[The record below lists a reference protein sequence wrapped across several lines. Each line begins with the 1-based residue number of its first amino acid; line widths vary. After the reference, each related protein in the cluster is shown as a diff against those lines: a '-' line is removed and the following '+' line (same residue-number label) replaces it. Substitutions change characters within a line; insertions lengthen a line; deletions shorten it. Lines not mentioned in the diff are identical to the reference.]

1 MSNIIISPISI
12 DLGAKNTGVYFA
24 HYEERSSIENI
35 EKEGKV
41 YQLEKDKYTLLMA
54 NRTAARHQRRG
65 YDRRQMVKRLFK
77 LIWEKHFKLQWDED
91 VQQII
96 SFLLNRRGFTF
107 LTEEYD
113 EKILSQFPK
122 EAFELLPEEL
132 KIDVNVNENG
142 EYDFASALTEWA
154 NEGEGKVRKCF
165 DEILLKAYY
174 EKTRK
179 NCQEKKTKDVTTEG
193 NNSVKLVNTPKN
205 IFEKLFCGLPNL
217 KNRIETEAYT
227 FTNGQGEEITA
238 RYNKGETFNI
248 LSFINNNPVKIT
260 DEIKELLPQ
269 EQKEWFFNPTGRFDL
284 GKAESKSKF
293 DNADDKQE
301 WLKTYLHHLAYALH
315 KTLDELESGGRH
327 RSKYFNE
334 VEKVL
339 DNENHTYSY
348 LKNFC
353 RKLQSG
359 GYQGLDKEKL
369 ARLIGH
375 LSNLELKPLRKY
387 FNDKE
392 HQRTD
397 YWDEARLSKIFDRW
411 ILREWRVGEKDKNKK
426 TENHAE
432 NYKKLKVCWKK
443 FVDDDK
449 HHTLTENKKIPI
461 AVIKFWL
468 DKNPESTIP
477 PYQDN
482 NNRRPPKCQ
491 SLILNPKFLDKK
503 YPEWQHWLGKL
514 RKLETVEKYLI
525 DFEDQLKS
533 LESGKDNSYFS
544 DKETNLEKKNGVPKS
559 PQELKAGN
567 QERRTLKA
575 LDARILQFILD
586 RVKADDPLKLN
597 EIYSHI
603 KKWRQEQSTEQEM
616 QTAES
621 KLEVAIE
628 ESSLPNELKTDRD
641 YNDNGL
647 LKEGKFLHL
656 VCKYYKQRQRAKDGR
671 LFIHPEYRYFK
682 NRGYENTGR
691 FDDENCLLTYCN
703 HKPRQ
708 KKYQSFHDIAGVLH
722 VAPEK
727 LKKEVCGTCI
737 KKIVKWMEKETSNTS
752 SLKANCERA
761 AKEQKDRRGRLKDD
775 ISDIYKND
783 ASSSLRRFCERAK
796 RICCEL
802 TKKLYSAGKQESWRN
817 DLERNPA
824 AAVYLLAQLNNI
836 AYKDRSGNSNIC
848 SVCSADNAYR
858 MQSIE
863 ITKDNGSSEYS
874 AKAQRLPAIPT
885 RLIDGAVMRMARIVG
900 DAITKDKWGKIK
912 KELEADRKV
921 RVPIII
927 ESNRFEFEPSR
938 EELVKSQRTKPR
950 KGKPLEHGGDQDLF
964 QKNFQEKITRIK
976 DAGHF
981 ICPYYEDTDIGN
993 FGEMDH
999 IIPRKS
1005 KWGTLNDE
1013 ANLIWASHIGNH
1025 HKTNT
1030 HLSLGD
1036 LAKSYKKAQFPGMSD
1051 ESIKNWII
1059 EQIGNGEGESF
1070 IFGRYHSFINLT
1082 QDQRKAFRHALFL
1095 VGHDLRDKVIR
1106 AIDNRNRTLVN
1117 GTQRYFAE
1125 MLANKLYKK
1134 AKTIGEHRSL
1144 SFDYFEVTSDGSSSN
1159 ISVPFVR
1166 KFFESKKDE
1175 DGNLVHPELQ
1185 DHIKGNGQQSTYSHL
1200 IDAKTAFMIALSQHY
1215 KQGSL
1220 KINDQYIS
1228 PLDYA
1233 DEHGELKDLYN
1244 AIKVNHDPT
1253 DPKRE
1258 KLERKKAEKGFFEH
1272 KTLFDSNSRAW
1283 HFLKLIEIDSD
1294 NGKRYLKG
1302 FLEVRTLKSC
1312 LKHDDWQETID
1323 NKYGFTE
1330 EPGKENEKH
1339 HLYGKLLSPG
1349 EEQSLVNLYSPNK
1362 GKYQFGYQ
1370 NERQQ
1375 WPKVII
1381 ENQKLGNKH
1390 FTVRLYQID
1399 KTKVAQF
1406 LLENFN
1412 TKSTPNNW
1420 KKKDMDVYDKL
1431 QKLWYFTKRKNL
1443 IKNGNPDFSYTKE
1456 NLKTVFQNPSLSRT
1470 WKELN
1475 EEWTCK
1481 SSGGDSDCFQFLK
1494 EHFLTNK
1501 LNTTERVKHSPHQ
1514 RVRKEFSLPISSK
1527 GQGFML
1533 IARRT
1538 WNNKLIYQCQA
1549 EKSGEAGAGLYKKRI
1564 NEQRKP
1570 YDSLTFYFR
1579 SRNIVLLKKLNEI
1592 KTCLLKQGNFIDVDK
1607 WFPLTVSRSKPEF
1620 KNIECIKNKYQ
1631 SRGDSIWRITF
1642 KEPPSMEDLV
1652 ALMYGGYPIDE
1663 LKVGTG
1669 ESEKDEVKKEAQ
1681 AFFQT
1686 KGHSFIGLVEAKEKL
1701 EGCQNTINEKHK
1713 NNRREKTPEDKNRL
1727 KFIQCWLKCFD
1738 GLDGKT
1744 LTYKRGVGLQ
1754 MEPAGNAEKPH
1765 RRTSS

>member
-1 MSNIIISPISI
+1 MPNIIISPISI

-24 HYEERSSIENI
+24 HYEEGASIEDAG
-35 EKEGKV
+35 KTGEGKV

-77 LIWEKHFKLQWDED
+77 LIWEKHFKLEWDED
-91 VQQII
+91 VQQTI

-113 EKILSQFPK
+113 AEILSRFPK

-132 KIDVNVNENG
+132 KIDANVNEND
-142 EYDFASALTEWA
+142 EYDFASALTEWV
-154 NEGEGKVRKCF
+154 NESEEKVRKCF

-179 NCQEKKTKDVTTEG
+179 NCQEKKTKDATTEG
-193 NNSVKLVNTPKN
+193 KDSVKLVNTPKS
-205 IFEKLFCGLPNL
+205 IFEKLFSGLPSL
-217 KNRIETEAYT
+217 KNRIETEPYT
-227 FTNGQGEEITA
+227 FNNDQGEEITA
-238 RYNKGETFNI
+238 RYNKGGTFNI
-248 LSFINNNPVKIT
+248 LSFINNNPARIAG
-260 DEIKELLPQ
+260 EIREKLPS
-269 EQKEWFFNPTGRFDL
+269 EQKEWLFNPTGNFDL
-284 GKAESKSKF
+284 EKNREKLSDSTNNDAKAHF
-293 DNADDKQE
+293 Q
-301 WLKTYLHHLAYALH
+301 HLAFALY
-315 KTLDELESGGRH
+315 KTLNELESGGRH
-327 RSKYFNE
+327 RSKYFKEINS
-334 VEKVL
+334 VL
-339 DNENHTYSY
+339 INSAHTHGY
-348 LKNFC
+348 LKNHC

-359 GYQGLDKEKL
+359 DYQGLDKEKL
-369 ARLIGH
+369 ARLLGH

-387 FNDKE
+387 FDDKL
-392 HQRTD
+392 HKKSD
-397 YWDEARLSKIFDRW
+397 YWDEARLSRFFERW
-411 ILREWRVGEKDKNKK
+411 FLREWRVNLGKDKNKAPGK
-426 TENHAE
+426 LGDYE
-432 NYKKLKVCWKK
+432 KLKKYWSSHKEANPN
-443 FVDDDK
+443 
-449 HHTLTENKKIPI
+449 T
-461 AVIKFWL
+461 VIDFWMKTAPVL
-468 DKNPESTIP
+468 TIP

-491 SLILNPKFLDKK
+491 SLILNPTFLDEK
-503 YPEWQHWLGKL
+503 YPAWQHWLSKL
-514 RKLETVEKYLI
+514 RKLPEVEDYLN
-525 DFEDQLKS
+525 DFEDHLKN
-533 LESGKDNSYFS
+533 LKSGKDNSYFS

-597 EIYSHI
+597 EIYSHA
-603 KKWRQEQSTEQEM
+603 KKWRQEQSTEREM
-616 QTAES
+616 QTAKN
-621 KLEVAIE
+621 KLEKAIK
-628 ESSLPNELKTDRD
+628 ESSLPDRLITDRD
-641 YNDNGL
+641 YTDNGL
-647 LKEGKFLHL
+647 LKEGTILHL
-656 VCKYYKQRQRAKDGR
+656 VCKYYNQRQRARDGR
-671 LFIHPEYRYFK
+671 LFIHPEYRYVK
-682 NRGYENTGR
+682 NRGYVNTGR
-691 FDDENCLLTYCN
+691 FDDANCLLTYCN

-708 KKYQSFHDIAGVLH
+708 KRYQSFHDIACVFQISPDQLQNIIGSQSDIDLVSWLKEFRGLPSLCTQSADAQKKH
-722 VAPEK
+722 RGELKTLMDSVIREDRKRDSLYK
-727 LKKEVCGTCI
+727 L
-737 KKIVKWMEKETSNTS
+737 NTS
-752 SLKANCERA
+752 LEKVAGEVGKALFVGDEG
-761 AKEQKDRRGRLKDD
+761 KILDQKIEKFR
-775 ISDIYKND
+775 SPF
-783 ASSSLRRFCERAK
+783 SF
-796 RICCEL
+796 
-802 TKKLYSAGKQESWRN
+802 
-817 DLERNPA
+817 
-824 AAVYLLAQLNNI
+824 AQINNI
-836 AYKDRSGNSNIC
+836 AFKDRSGNSNTCPAC
-848 SVCSADNAYR
+848 STDNAHR
-858 MQSIE
+858 MQMVA
-863 ITKDNGSSEYS
+863 TKAGKENH

-885 RLIDGAVMRMARIVG
+885 RLIDGAVMRMARIAG
-900 DAITKDKWGKIK
+900 GAIAEDKWKKIEC
-912 KELEADRKV
+912 ELEAGNRV
-921 RVPIII
+921 HVPIIT

-938 EELVKSQRTKPR
+938 EELVKNQRTQPR
-950 KGKPLEHGGDQDLF
+950 KGKPLERGIDQALF
-964 QKNFQEKITRIK
+964 NKKTERIK
-976 DAGHF
+976 QAGRN
-981 ICPYYEDTDIGN
+981 ICPYEGIEISN
-993 FGEMDH
+993 GEMDH
-999 IIPRKS
+999 IIPRSS

-1036 LAKSYKKAQFPGMSD
+1036 LAKSYKKTQFPGMSD

-1082 QDQRKAFRHALFL
+1082 QDQQKAFRHALFL

-1233 DEHGELKDLYN
+1233 DEYGELKDLYS

-1253 DPKRE
+1253 DPKTE
-1258 KLERKKAEKGFFEH
+1258 KLERQKAEKGFFEH

-1294 NGKRYLKG
+1294 NGKRYLNG

-1312 LKHDDWQETID
+1312 LKHDDWQEAID
-1323 NKYGFTE
+1323 NKYGFKE

-1349 EEQSLVNLYSPNK
+1349 EEQSLVSLYSPNK
-1362 GKYQFGYQ
+1362 GKYQFSYQ
-1370 NERQQ
+1370 NEKQQ

-1406 LLENFN
+1406 LLGNFN
-1412 TKSTPNNW
+1412 TKSSPNNW

-1456 NLKTVFQNPSLSRT
+1456 NLKTIFQNPSLSIT

-1481 SSGGDSDCFQFLK
+1481 SPRGDSDCFQFLK
-1494 EHFLTNK
+1494 EHFLTNSQ
-1501 LNTTERVKHSPHQ
+1501 NTTERIKHSPHQ
-1514 RVRKEFSLPISSK
+1514 SVRKEFSLPISSK

-1592 KTCLLKQGNFIDVDK
+1592 KTCLLEQGDFIDVDK
-1607 WFPLTVSRSKPEF
+1607 WFPLTVPRSKPEF

-1642 KEPPSMEDLV
+1642 KVPPSMEDLV

-1669 ESEKDEVKKEAQ
+1669 ESEKDEVKKRAQ

-1701 EGCQNTINEKHK
+1701 EGCQNTINEKYK
-1713 NNRREKTPEDKNRL
+1713 KNRREKTPEDKNRL